1 MHNVANAANGK
12 CQLWHFHKRG
22 VYEYFWFDDKS
33 FIVQQGHNQN
43 ICTKERLLFQI
54 TWLLSSSGRVG
65 GPGREQTEG
74 EAEVNRVFTSPAWSF
89 SSVSSWSCICKEIC
103 QDKASQRQTPIK
115 INYTTLGFS
124 SKLHCS
130 TTNSAAKKIMNKRVY
145 KDTKL
150 KQMSV

>member
-1 MHNVANAANGK
+1 MQPLENVK
-12 CQLWHFHKRG
+12 E
-22 VYEYFWFDDKS
+22 EYTNTSGSMTNLLLFSKDITRIS
-33 FIVQQGHNQN
+33 VQ
-43 ICTKERLLFQI
+43 KRLLFQI
-54 TWLLSSSGRVG
+54 AWLLSSSGRVG

-74 EAEVNRVFTSPAWSF
+74 EAEVNCVFTSPAWSF

-103 QDKASQRQTPIK
+103 QDKASQRQPPIK

-150 KQMSV
+150 IKQMSV